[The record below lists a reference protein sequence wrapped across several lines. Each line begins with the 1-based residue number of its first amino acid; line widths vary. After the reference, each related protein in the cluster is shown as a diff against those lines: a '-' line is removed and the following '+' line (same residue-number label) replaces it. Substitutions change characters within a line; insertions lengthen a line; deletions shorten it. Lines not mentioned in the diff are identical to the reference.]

1 MDNSNPQNQTPA
13 QDLPLSYSSVLSQF
27 STPLTNLT
35 PWLLESSTPL
45 LSGSSEAS
53 LTNSTPSFDATV
65 YPQSSQTFFTQ
76 ISQSSQSSI
85 AYNADGIMQEE
96 HHEPNQ
102 PVEDHAVTPS
112 PNLDI
117 SNAVG
122 LTSATVP
129 TSSQKQ
135 PVDSFEER
143 VYNVVKTTP
152 PAKKSKPD
160 LKTDEAKEWLKS
172 FIVATTSRYKK
183 NVSAP
188 KKTQI
193 NFFRSL
199 VAYLFL
205 FVGVAGLLDKEI
217 SNITVHELAQAVVH
231 MKDYPDDEDIPLSIE
246 PNESKY
252 LCIT

>member
-1 MDNSNPQNQTPA
+1 MVDRILNSFA
-13 QDLPLSYSSVLSQF
+13 ERKF
-27 STPLTNLT
+27 R
-35 PWLLESSTPL
+35 
-45 LSGSSEAS
+45 
-53 LTNSTPSFDATV
+53 
-65 YPQSSQTFFTQ
+65 TFFNKFDTL
-76 ISQSSQSSI
+76 IRCNSLL
-85 AYNADGIMQEE
+85 AELADSLHAELAELAELDCLQCRWIMQEE

-135 PVDSFEER
+135 LVDSSEER
-143 VYNVVKTTP
+143 VYNIVKTTP
-152 PAKKSKPD
+152 PAKKCKPD

-172 FIVATTSRYKK
+172 FIIAITSRYKK

-205 FVGVAGLLDKEI
+205 FVGVAGMLDKEI

-231 MKDYPDDEDIPLSIE
+231 MKDYPDDEDISFSVE
-246 PNESKY
+246 PNESK
-252 LCIT
+252 

>member
-1 MDNSNPQNQTPA
+1 MDNSNPQNETPA
-13 QDLPLSYSSVLSQF
+13 QDLQLSYSSVLSQF

-35 PWLLESSTPL
+35 TWLIESSTPL
-45 LSGSSEAS
+45 LSGSSETS
-53 LTNSTPSFDATV
+53 LTTSTPSFDATV
-65 YPQSSQTFFTQ
+65 YSQSSQTVYT
-76 ISQSSQSSI
+76 QSSKSSI

-112 PNLDI
+112 PTLNI

-122 LTSATVP
+122 LTSAAVP

-135 PVDSFEER
+135 PVDPFEER
-143 VYNVVKTTP
+143 IYNVVKTTP
-152 PAKKSKPD
+152 PAKKRKPD

-172 FIVATTSRYKK
+172 FIVAITSRYKK

-188 KKTQI
+188 EKTQI

-205 FVGVAGLLDKEI
+205 FVGVAGMLDKEI

-231 MKDYPDDEDIPLSIE
+231 MKDYPDDEDLPFSIE

>member
-1 MDNSNPQNQTPA
+1 MDYSNPQNQTPA
-13 QDLPLSYSSVLSQF
+13 QDLQLSYSSVLSQF
-27 STPLTNLT
+27 STPLTNVT
-35 PWLLESSTPL
+35 TWLIESSTPL
-45 LSGSSEAS
+45 LSGSSETS

-65 YPQSSQTFFTQ
+65 YSQSSQTVYT
-76 ISQSSQSSI
+76 QSSQSSI

-112 PNLDI
+112 PTLNI

-135 PVDSFEER
+135 PVDPFEER

-152 PAKKSKPD
+152 PAKKCKPD

-172 FIVATTSRYKK
+172 FIVAITSRYKK

-193 NFFRSL
+193 NFFRSQ

-205 FVGVAGLLDKEI
+205 FVGVAGMLDKEI

-231 MKDYPDDEDIPLSIE
+231 MKDYPDDEDIPFSIE
-246 PNESKY
+246 PNESKC

>member
-1 MDNSNPQNQTPA
+1 
-13 QDLPLSYSSVLSQF
+13 
-27 STPLTNLT
+27 
-35 PWLLESSTPL
+35 
-45 LSGSSEAS
+45 
-53 LTNSTPSFDATV
+53 
-65 YPQSSQTFFTQ
+65 
-76 ISQSSQSSI
+76 
-85 AYNADGIMQEE
+85 MQEE

-112 PNLDI
+112 PTLDI

-122 LTSATVP
+122 LTGATVP

-135 PVDSFEER
+135 PVDPFKER

-152 PAKKSKPD
+152 PAKKCKPD

-172 FIVATTSRYKK
+172 FIVAITSRYKK

-205 FVGVAGLLDKEI
+205 FVGVAGILNKEI
-217 SNITVHELAQAVVH
+217 SNITVHELAQAVVYI
-231 MKDYPDDEDIPLSIE
+231 KDYPDDEDILFSIE

-252 LCIT
+252 LCTT

>member
-1 MDNSNPQNQTPA
+1 MDNSDPRNQIPA
-13 QDLPLSYSSVLSQF
+13 HDPPLPYSSVLSQF

-35 PWLLESSTPL
+35 VWLIESSTPL
-45 LSGSSEAS
+45 LSGSSEPS

-65 YPQSSQTFFTQ
+65 YSQSSQTVYTQ
-76 ISQSSQSSI
+76 SSQSSQSSI

-122 LTSATVP
+122 LTSAAVP

-135 PVDSFEER
+135 LVDSSEER
-143 VYNVVKTTP
+143 IYNIVKTTP
-152 PAKKSKPD
+152 PAKKCKPD

-172 FIVATTSRYKK
+172 FIIAITSRYKK

-205 FVGVAGLLDKEI
+205 FVGVAGMLDKEI

-231 MKDYPDDEDIPLSIE
+231 MKDYPDDEDIPFSVE
-246 PNESKY
+246 PNESK
-252 LCIT
+252 

>member
-1 MDNSNPQNQTPA
+1 MDNSDPRNQTPA
-13 QDLPLSYSSVLSQF
+13 HDPPLAYSSVLSQF

-35 PWLLESSTPL
+35 AWLIESSTPL
-45 LSGSSEAS
+45 LSGSSEPS

-65 YPQSSQTFFTQ
+65 YSQSSQTVYTQ
-76 ISQSSQSSI
+76 SSQSSQSSI

-135 PVDSFEER
+135 LVDSSEER
-143 VYNVVKTTP
+143 VYNIVKTTL
-152 PAKKSKPD
+152 PAKKCKPD

-172 FIVATTSRYKK
+172 FIIAITSRYKK

-205 FVGVAGLLDKEI
+205 FVGDAGMLDKEI

-231 MKDYPDDEDIPLSIE
+231 MKDYPDDEDIPYSVE
-246 PNESKY
+246 PNESK
-252 LCIT
+252 

>member
-13 QDLPLSYSSVLSQF
+13 QDLQLSYSSVLSQF

-35 PWLLESSTPL
+35 TWLIESSTPL
-45 LSGSSEAS
+45 LSGSSETS

-65 YPQSSQTFFTQ
+65 YSQSSQPVYTQ
-76 ISQSSQSSI
+76 SSQSSQSSI

-102 PVEDHAVTPS
+102 PVEGHAVTPS
-112 PNLDI
+112 PTLDI

-135 PVDSFEER
+135 PVDPFKER

-152 PAKKSKPD
+152 PAKKCKPD
-160 LKTDEAKEWLKS
+160 LKTDEAKEWLKF
-172 FIVATTSRYKK
+172 FIVAITSRYKK

-193 NFFRSL
+193 NFQKSGRL
-199 VAYLFL
+199 PV
-205 FVGVAGLLDKEI
+205 FVCWRYWHVGQGNQQYHCPRVGSSRGTYERL
-217 SNITVHELAQAVVH
+217 
-231 MKDYPDDEDIPLSIE
+231 PG
-246 PNESKY
+246 
-252 LCIT
+252 

>member
-13 QDLPLSYSSVLSQF
+13 QDLQLSYSSVLSQF

-35 PWLLESSTPL
+35 TWLIESSTPL
-45 LSGSSEAS
+45 LSGSSETS

-65 YPQSSQTFFTQ
+65 YSQSSQTVYT
-76 ISQSSQSSI
+76 QSSQSSI

-112 PNLDI
+112 PTLNI

-135 PVDSFEER
+135 PVDPFEER

-152 PAKKSKPD
+152 PAKKCKPD
-160 LKTDEAKEWLKS
+160 LKTDEAEEWLKS
-172 FIVATTSRYKK
+172 FIVAITSRYKK

-205 FVGVAGLLDKEI
+205 FVGVAGMLDKEI

-231 MKDYPDDEDIPLSIE
+231 MKDYPDDEDIPFSIE
-246 PNESKY
+246 PNESKC

>member
-1 MDNSNPQNQTPA
+1 MNNSNSQKQTPA
-13 QDLPLSYSSVLSQF
+13 PDPPLSYSSVLSNF

-35 PWLLESSTPL
+35 TWLIESSTPL
-45 LSGSSEAS
+45 LSGSSETS

-65 YPQSSQTFFTQ
+65 YSQSSQTVYT
-76 ISQSSQSSI
+76 QSSQSSI
-85 AYNADGIMQEE
+85 TYNVDGIMQEE
-96 HHEPNQ
+96 HHQPNQ
-102 PVEDHAVTPS
+102 SVEDHAVTPS
-112 PNLDI
+112 PTLGI

-122 LTSATVP
+122 LTSATIP

-135 PVDSFEER
+135 LVDSFEGR
-143 VYNVVKTTP
+143 VYNVVKTFP
-152 PAKKSKPD
+152 PAKKCKPD

-172 FIVATTSRYKK
+172 FIVAITSRYKK

-205 FVGVAGLLDKEI
+205 FVGVAGMLDKEI

-231 MKDYPDDEDIPLSIE
+231 MKDYPDDEDIPFSVE
-246 PNESKY
+246 PNESK
-252 LCIT
+252 